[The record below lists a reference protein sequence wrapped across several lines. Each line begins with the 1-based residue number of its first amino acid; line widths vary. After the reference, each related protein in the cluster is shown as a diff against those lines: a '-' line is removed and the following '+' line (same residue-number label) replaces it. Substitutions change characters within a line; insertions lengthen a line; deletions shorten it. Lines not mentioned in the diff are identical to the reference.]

1 LESLDLFED
10 LRPIF
15 ERTNFYGRRGI
26 PHPWLL
32 WQGALLMGVSLQCL

>member
-1 LESLDLFED
+1 LDLFED

-26 PHPWLL
+26 PHPYWLL
-32 WQGALLMGVSLQCL
+32 WQGALLMGVLRS